1 MASAP
6 LFTAAGQPAG
16 ETPLADDVF
25 GARISEALIHQAVL
39 RELANRRQGTHD
51 TKTRAEV
58 RGGGRKPYRQKGTG
72 HARQG
77 SIRAPHYRHGG
88 VVHGPTPRSY
98 EQSMPKKMR
107 RAAIKS
113 ALSAKVQGEAVKVL
127 ETLSLPEI
135 STKALAGL
143 LQTVGVSSGRTMLIV
158 STRDETV
165 RLSARN
171 IPKLSLR
178 VLPGL
183 STYEVM
189 QTDHLLFTREAV
201 QQLQEEFA
209 R

>member
-1 MASAP
+1 MATAP
-6 LFTAAGQPAG
+6 LFNAAGQPAG
-16 ETPLADDVF
+16 ETPLEDAIY
-25 GARISEALIHQAVL
+25 GARISEPLIHQAVV

-51 TKTRAEV
+51 TKARGEV

-98 EQSMPKKMR
+98 AQSMPKKMR
-107 RAAIKS
+107 RAAIKA

-127 ETLSLPEI
+127 EALTLPEI
-135 STKALAGL
+135 STKRLAGL
-143 LQTVGVSSGRTMLIV
+143 LETVGVSGRTMLVV

-183 STYEVM
+183 STYG
-189 QTDHLLFTREAV
+189 
-201 QQLQEEFA
+201 
-209 R
+209 